1 MGKLAKKLRN
11 GGDKIPRRS
20 GMNPS
25 AIQSDFAAKRYN
37 PLTRG
42 DGFFSDFPNQVAT
55 PSRPT
60 FYNSAEADVLGK
72 VADHMEQEILPA
84 TQKSYQA
91 IGRIHNVANQVDRL
105 HAGEATKWSEE
116 NVKTFKQV
124 TAANV
129 AMNEQVIDLAES
141 SRSLHQS
148 HQDTVGALSMF
159 NRISKRLGSL

>member
-1 MGKLAKKLRN
+1 MGKLKKLRN
-11 GGDKIPRRS
+11 GGDKIPQRS

-60 FYNSAEADVLGK
+60 FYNTQEADVLDK
-72 VADHMEQEILPA
+72 IADHMEKEILPA
-84 TQKSYQA
+84 TQKGYEA
-91 IGRIHNVANQVDRL
+91 IGRIHGVGNQVDRL
-105 HAGEATKWSEE
+105 HAKEATEWSRQ
-116 NVKTFKQV
+116 NVETFKQV
-124 TAANV
+124 TTANV

-148 HQDTVGALSMF
+148 HQDTVGALSTF
-159 NRISKRLGSL
+159 AKISKRLGSL